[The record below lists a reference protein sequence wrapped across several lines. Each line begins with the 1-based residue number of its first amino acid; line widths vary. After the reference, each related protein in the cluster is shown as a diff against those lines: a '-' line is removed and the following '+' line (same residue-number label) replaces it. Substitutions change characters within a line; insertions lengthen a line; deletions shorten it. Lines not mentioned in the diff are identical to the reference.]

1 MQSTLAPASS
11 WADPALL
18 AFVKC
23 HITSF
28 AKWDVLRGMAD
39 RVGVWV
45 EADGL
50 AAEIA
55 RPPNAIRA
63 ALDELEQEGILEM
76 VGSDGARSYRL
87 PEGEP
92 TTVVAARLVSTVTR
106 SQDLRQIVV
115 AHILRAAVA

>member
-1 MQSTLAPASS
+1 MQNTLAPASP

-28 AKWDVLRGMAD
+28 AKWDVLRGLAD

-45 EADGL
+45 QADDL

-55 RPPNAIRA
+55 RPRDAIRA
-63 ALDELEQEGILEM
+63 ALDDLEQEGILEAI
-76 VGSDGARSYRL
+76 GPSGERSYRL
-87 PEGEP
+87 PDAEP

-115 AHILRAAVA
+115 AHILRAALG